1 MAVSLNTLPSGK
13 SAILE
18 KRLRGRRGFCWCG
31 DVKVPLARQEPC
43 PSLSQ
48 LCLYTRV
55 ASGVPPGGRLP
66 YGEMAMVP
74 TARTSGGAVSP
85 TRQPAFSLS
94 KKESDRG
101 GRNDPW
107 SLSQTAIPGVRVSCE
122 SGSLLGSSNKIDASE
137 VTEPAEMQASHRLW
151 PQVFPGGG
159 GGDRKGVMPVSQ
171 LPFRLPQRWEL
182 GTSRARRRIP
192 QLSAIRNPT
201 SRSEM

>member
-1 MAVSLNTLPSGK
+1 MWGRQ
-13 SAILE
+13 SATSQA
-18 KRLRGRRGFCWCG
+18 GAM
-31 DVKVPLARQEPC
+31 PL
-43 PSLSQ
+43 SLSA
-48 LCLYTRV
+48 LPVHEGGLR
-55 ASGVPPGGRLP
+55 SPPGGRLP

-137 VTEPAEMQASHRLW
+137 VTEPAETQASHRLW
-151 PQVFPGGG
+151 PQVFPGGWG
-159 GGDRKGVMPVSQ
+159 RGQEGGDACFSTPFPAAPKVGAGN
-171 LPFRLPQRWEL
+171 LPSAQ
-182 GTSRARRRIP
+182 TDSSA
-192 QLSAIRNPT
+192 LSNQK
-201 SRSEM
+201 SHKSV

>member
-18 KRLRGRRGFCWCG
+18 KRLRGRRGFCRCG

-43 PSLSQ
+43 LSLSQ

-94 KKESDRG
+94 
-101 GRNDPW
+101 
-107 SLSQTAIPGVRVSCE
+107 
-122 SGSLLGSSNKIDASE
+122 
-137 VTEPAEMQASHRLW
+137 
-151 PQVFPGGG
+151 
-159 GGDRKGVMPVSQ
+159 
-171 LPFRLPQRWEL
+171 
-182 GTSRARRRIP
+182 
-192 QLSAIRNPT
+192 
-201 SRSEM
+201 